1 MRVNLLPHREA
12 RRRRQRRAFY
22 AGLAA
27 AAGLGLLALLGLGTL
42 LTGQV
47 AEQAARNALLEAGI
61 ARLDAQI
68 RDIAGL
74 RTEIA
79 ALEARGRDVQ
89 LLQRGRNDAVRLL
102 QALGESAPPGLQL
115 QAMRQAGDLVEI
127 TGTAGSSDHVAALM
141 RNATTPNSP
150 FDRAE
155 LIELR
160 STAATGDE
168 AAAAPRFQF
177 SLRLVWRPSAEP
189 AAATATAAASR

>member
-1 MRVNLLPHREA
+1 MLVNLLPHREA
-12 RRRRQRRAFY
+12 RRRRRRRSFY
-22 AGLAA
+22 AGLGA
-27 AAGLGLLALLGLGTL
+27 AAGLGLMILLGLAAL
-42 LTGQV
+42 LTGRV

-74 RTEIA
+74 RTEIM

-102 QALGESAPPGLQL
+102 QALGKSTPPGLQL
-115 QAMRQAGDLVEI
+115 QSVRQAADVVEI
-127 TGTAGSSDHVAALM
+127 TGTAGSSDAVAALM
-141 RNATTPNSP
+141 REATAPPSP

-160 STAATGDE
+160 STGAPGGDY
-168 AAAAPRFQF
+168 ASASRFQF
-177 SLRLVWRPSAEP
+177 SLRLVLRRLDEP
-189 AAATATAAASR
+189 ASAAAPARR

>member
-22 AGLAA
+22 AGLGA
-27 AAGLGLLALLGLGTL
+27 AAGLGLAVLLGFGGL
-42 LTGQV
+42 LTGRV
-47 AEQAARNALLEAGI
+47 AEQTTRNALLEAGI

-102 QALGESAPPGLQL
+102 QALGENAPPGLQL
-115 QAMRQAGDLVEI
+115 QAVRQAGGLVEI
-127 TGTAGSSDHVAALM
+127 TGAASSSDQVATLM
-141 RNATTPNSP
+141 RDATGASSP
-150 FDRAE
+150 FERAE

-160 STAATGDE
+160 STAAPGDD
-168 AAAAPRFQF
+168 AAAAARFQF
-177 SLRLVWRPSAEP
+177 SLRLVWRPSGEP
-189 AAATATAAASR
+189 APAVPARK

>member
-1 MRVNLLPHREA
+1 MLVNLLPHREA
-12 RRRRQRRAFY
+12 RRRRQRRIFY
-22 AGLAA
+22 AGLGA
-27 AAGLGLLALLGLGTL
+27 AAGLGLLVLLGVGAL

-115 QAMRQAGDLVEI
+115 QAVRQAGELIEI
-127 TGTAGSSDHVAALM
+127 TGTAGSSDHVASLM
-141 RNATTPNSP
+141 RDATRASSP
-150 FDRAE
+150 FERAE

-160 STAATGDE
+160 SAGISADDASATA
-168 AAAAPRFQF
+168 RYQF
-177 SLRLVWRPSAEP
+177 SLRLAWRQPVEP
-189 AAATATAAASR
+189 PPATPGKK

>member
-1 MRVNLLPHREA
+1 MRVNLLAHREA
-12 RRRRQRRAFY
+12 RRRRQRRTFHL
-22 AGLAA
+22 GLGA
-27 AAGLGLLALLGLGTL
+27 AAGLGLVLLLGLGAL
-42 LTGQV
+42 LTGRM

-89 LLQRGRNDAVRLL
+89 VLQRGRNDAVRLL

-115 QAMRQAGDLVEI
+115 QTVRQAGGLVEI
-127 TGTAGSSDHVAALM
+127 AGSAGSSDHVTALM
-141 RNATTPNSP
+141 RDATRPASP
-150 FDRAE
+150 FERAE

-160 STAATGDE
+160 SS
-168 AAAAPRFQF
+168 AAPGDDAAPARFQF
-177 SLRLVWRPSAEP
+177 SLRLVWRPSSGEP
-189 AAATATAAASR
+189 APPAPAGQ